1 MRDIPRGENREF
13 NNLFTTRC
21 KQFDKLTDKSD
32 SDDFFVTWDELYE
45 TFEFLVTNSIEG
57 NSQAESRIGQVVI
70 NTIAKAIKDNLAETE
85 SAITPSKIYK
95 YWTSLASVESIKL
108 LKMKTTK

>member
-1 MRDIPRGENREF
+1 MANGEASTKSISNPKGKLDKNDLPSEVGEALTASGIEFDEFGRDWRDIPRGENREF

-57 NSQAESRIGQVVI
+57 NSQVVFI
-70 NTIAKAIKDNLAETE
+70 I
-85 SAITPSKIYK
+85 
-95 YWTSLASVESIKL
+95 V
-108 LKMKTTK
+108 